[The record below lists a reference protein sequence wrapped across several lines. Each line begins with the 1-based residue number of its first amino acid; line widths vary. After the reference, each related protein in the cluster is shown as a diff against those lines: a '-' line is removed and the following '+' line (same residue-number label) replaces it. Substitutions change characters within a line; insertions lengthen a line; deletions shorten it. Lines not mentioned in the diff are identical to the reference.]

1 MPESDDKLEEKLQAM
16 ERGVPMDRVLA
27 EESASSETISLVN
40 LAAAIRDLPHPKQDN
55 QALESQR
62 QKITTAARE
71 KSLHNGK
78 THGKKGGMFT
88 DRWWLIPAFSGVAL
102 AVLMVFILAAGAGIY
117 IMGPRAAHAA
127 TLTDVAGRIEVSS
140 SDVSKDWY
148 LVSNGDQVRSGQR
161 IRTGGNSWVTLI
173 FFDGTRTTLAPNTEL
188 MLTKIDGG
196 WGNVLQVGLNQS
208 AGQTDHRVVPLRGE
222 RAVFNVLTP
231 SGSAYV
237 RGTTFNVLVD
247 ETGKSLFKVD
257 TGKVL
262 VTNDRAETFVEAG
275 QGLTTQV
282 GKPLATPSYLFILQG
297 NVDSKVGETWTVAGI
312 AISVPEGTQEIG
324 DTSVGKNALVEGRI
338 TESYEWV
345 ADSVHQALTDDQLG
359 AFTGKVNSING
370 DNWQVNGIGFTV
382 DDQTDKDDDITAGDV
397 VRVAFRVL
405 NPGDWKILSIE
416 SLEGEPDDPNPPLPP
431 DPDAHPKLSFEP
443 DELQQTACLPEYTLI
458 GTLVNKAEA
467 EDDVAVDVLLGFEI
481 IKGGKYVEEV
491 ILDPI
496 GWEEILPEGSEE
508 FEVKVSMDLDEDK
521 WESTPSG
528 TEVKIRVYIAEETNW
543 PDQHSRLTVT
553 IISDCEGEPPDD
565 GDEDEDDTPPED
577 SGDACTGT
585 DQHPK
590 ALKILDYYHTYYP
603 EFAAQIGLDYETIM
617 YDWFCD
623 LRFGFGEIELML
635 GLSLKYEIDVDE
647 IITMRVDYG
656 MGWGQIKKELAAQ
669 AEDQQDK
676 GRPFKPEPPGKKKAE
691 ENKNKNKPGK
701 KDDD

>member
-1 MPESDDKLEEKLQAM
+1 MSKSDDKLEKELQAM
-16 ERGVPMDRVLA
+16 ERGVPMDRILA

-55 QALESQR
+55 QAVESQR

-71 KSLHNGK
+71 KSLPNEK
-78 THGKKGGMFT
+78 THGKKGGMLT
-88 DRWWLIPAFSGVAL
+88 DRWWLIPAFSGLAL
-102 AVLMVFILAAGAGIY
+102 ALLMVFILVAGTGIY
-117 IMGPRAAHAA
+117 FLGPRGAHAA
-127 TLTDVAGRIEVSS
+127 TLTDIAGRIQVSS
-140 SDVSKDWY
+140 SDESNDWY

-161 IRTGGNSWVTLI
+161 IRTGGNSWVTLV

-196 WGNVLQVGLNQS
+196 WGNVLQVVLNQR

-237 RGTTFNVLVD
+237 QGTTFNVLVD
-247 ETGKSLFKVD
+247 ETGKSMFKVD

-262 VTNDRAETFVEAG
+262 VTNDVAEAFVEAG
-275 QGLTTQV
+275 QGLMTQT
-282 GKPLATPSYLFILQG
+282 GKPLANPNYLFVLQG
-297 NVDSKVGETWTVAGI
+297 EVNSKAGKTWTVAGVTL
-312 AISVPEGTQEIG
+312 SVHEGTQEIG
-324 DTSVGKNALVEGRI
+324 DTSVGRNVLVEGRI
-338 TESYEWV
+338 KGNYEWV

-359 AFTGKVNSING
+359 AFTGVVNSIDG
-370 DNWQVNGIGFTV
+370 DNWQVNGIDFTV
-382 DDQTDKDDDITAGDV
+382 DDQTDKDDEITAGDI
-397 VRVAFRVL
+397 VRVAFRVF
-405 NPGDWKILSIE
+405 NSGDWKILSIE
-416 SLEGEPDDPNPPLPP
+416 SLEGEPDDPNPPPTP

-443 DELQQTACLPEYTLI
+443 DELQQTACLPEYTLT
-458 GTLVNKAEA
+458 GTLVNKAEEA
-467 EDDVAVDVLLGFEI
+467 DDVAVNVLLGFEI

-496 GWEEILPEGSEE
+496 GWEEILPDGSEE

-528 TEVKIRVYIAEETNW
+528 TEVRIRVYIAEETNW
-543 PDQHSRLTVT
+543 PDQPSSLTVT

-565 GDEDEDDTPPED
+565 GDEDEEDTPPDD
-577 SGDACTGT
+577 SGDTCTGT

-590 ALKILDYYHTYYP
+590 ALKILDYYEEYYP
-603 EFAAQIGLDYETIM
+603 DFAAYIDLKYDNIM
-617 YDWFCD
+617 GWFCD
-623 LRFGFGEIELML
+623 DRLGFGEIELML
-635 GLSLKYEIDVDE
+635 GLSLKYDVSVDE
-647 IITMRVDYG
+647 IRGMRVDED
-656 MGWGQIKKELAAQ
+656 MGWGQIKKELATQ